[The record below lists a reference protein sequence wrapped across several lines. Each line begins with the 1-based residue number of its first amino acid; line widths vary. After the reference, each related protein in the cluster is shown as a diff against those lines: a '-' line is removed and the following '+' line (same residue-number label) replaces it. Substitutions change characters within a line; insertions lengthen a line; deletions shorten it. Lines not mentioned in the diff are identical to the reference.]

1 MQKKIWMLK
10 TNMNDFAN
18 IIKIINKA
26 NDVALYCHTNPDGDA
41 LGSMLALG
49 FALEKKG
56 KKVSLY
62 CDTPISAR
70 NSLFKGSEKIALPD
84 LSVHE
89 LGISVDCS
97 DIDRLG
103 GAVKSFLSCK
113 SQIAID
119 HHRSFK
125 RFTEICYVDKD
136 ACACAQ
142 IIYKLLKE
150 MKAIDKLVAE
160 SLFAGIVTDSG
171 CFAFSSVTPETHV
184 IAAELMMHGFDA
196 AETIYRVYR
205 CTSKERFDL
214 KRLALSKAKL
224 YNDNQIGIIVFTI
237 DDFKKTN
244 TSALDTEGII
254 NELIDI
260 GSVKVAYALSEVGDK
275 NYKLSIRSKD
285 PIDASEIAGVYGG
298 GGHKNAAGCRVN
310 GYLED
315 IIERIVKL
323 ASDRI

>member
-1 MQKKIWMLK
+1 
-10 TNMNDFAN
+10 MNDFAD
-18 IIKIINKA
+18 IIKKINKA
-26 NDVALYCHTNPDGDA
+26 NDIALYCHTNPDGDA

-56 KKVSLY
+56 KNVSLY

-70 NSLFKGSEKIALPD
+70 NAVFKGSDKISLPD
-84 LSVHE
+84 LTVHE
-89 LGISVDCS
+89 LGISVDSS

-113 SQIAID
+113 AQIAID
-119 HHRSFK
+119 HHKSFK
-125 RFTEICYVDKD
+125 RFCEICYVDKN

-142 IIYKLLKE
+142 IIYRLLKD
-150 MKAIDKLVAE
+150 MRAIDKNVAE

-171 CFAFSSVTPETHV
+171 CFAYSSVTPETHQ
-184 IAAELMMHGFDA
+184 IAAELMTYDFDA
-196 AETIYRVYR
+196 ADTIYRVFR
-205 CTSKERFDL
+205 STSKQRFDL

-224 YNDNQIGIIVFTI
+224 YDDGQIGIVVFTI

-244 TSALDTEGII
+244 TSTGDTEGII
-254 NELIDI
+254 NELIDVD
-260 GSVKVAYALSEVGDK
+260 SVKVAYALSEVGDK
-275 NYKLSIRSKD
+275 NFKLSIRSKD
-285 PIDASEIAGVYGG
+285 PIDSSDIAGVYGG

-323 ASDRI
+323 ATDRI

>member
-1 MQKKIWMLK
+1 
-10 TNMNDFAN
+10 MNDFAN

-26 NDVALYCHTNPDGDA
+26 NDIALYCHTNPDGDA
-41 LGSMLALG
+41 LGSMIALG
-49 FALEKKG
+49 FALQKKG
-56 KKVSLY
+56 KKVSLF

-70 NSLFKGSEKIALPD
+70 NSVFKGSKMISLPD
-84 LSVHE
+84 QAVHE
-89 LGISVDCS
+89 LGISVDSS

-119 HHRSFK
+119 HHKSFK

-150 MKAIDKLVAE
+150 MKALDRDVAE
-160 SLFAGIVTDSG
+160 SLFAGLVTDSG
-171 CFAFSSVTPETHV
+171 CFAYSSVTPETHQ
-184 IAAELMMHGFDA
+184 IAAELMMYGFDA
-196 AETIYRVYR
+196 SEAIYRVFR
-205 CTSKERFDL
+205 STSKERFDL
-214 KRLALSKAKL
+214 KRLALSKTKL
-224 YNDNQIGIIVFTI
+224 FADNQIGIIVFTI
-237 DDFKKTN
+237 EDFKKTS
-244 TSALDTEGII
+244 TSTFDTEGII

-260 GSVKVAYALSEVGDK
+260 DSVKVAYALSEVGDK
-275 NYKLSIRSKD
+275 NYKLSIRTKD
-285 PIDASEIAGVYGG
+285 PIDASEIAGLYGG

-315 IIERIVKL
+315 IIDRIVKL

>member
-1 MQKKIWMLK
+1 
-10 TNMNDFAN
+10 MNDFAD
-18 IIKIINKA
+18 IIKKINKA
-26 NDVALYCHTNPDGDA
+26 NDIALYCHTNPDGDA

-70 NSLFKGSEKIALPD
+70 NSVFKCSDKISLPD
-84 LSVHE
+84 LTVHE
-89 LGISVDCS
+89 LGISVDSS

-113 SQIAID
+113 AQIAID
-119 HHRSFK
+119 HHKSFK
-125 RFTEICYVDKD
+125 RFCEICYVDKN

-142 IIYKLLKE
+142 IIYRLLKD
-150 MKAIDKLVAE
+150 MRAIDKNVAE

-171 CFAFSSVTPETHV
+171 CFAYSSVTPETHQ
-184 IAAELMMHGFDA
+184 IAAELMTYDFDA
-196 AETIYRVYR
+196 ADTIYRVFR
-205 CTSKERFDL
+205 STSKQRFDL

-224 YNDNQIGIIVFTI
+224 YADGQIGIVVFTI

-244 TSALDTEGII
+244 TSTGDTEGII

-260 GSVKVAYALSEVGDK
+260 DSVKVAYALSEVGDK
-275 NYKLSIRSKD
+275 NFKLSIRSKD
-285 PIDASEIAGVYGG
+285 PIDSSDIAGVYGG

-323 ASDRI
+323 ATDRI